1 MLPRTIDKARAHMEN
16 ALGEYIYDCNMDKQL
31 FKTLGVDPDQFLAAV
46 RVSSNDMEVFDC
58 LMEGRP
64 RPSKEELEKHNERI
78 DNWYP
83 TTPEGWDRYK
93 ADLQKIAPG
102 VSKVKNRTDLI
113 DFEEGR
119 L

>member
-1 MLPRTIDKARAHMEN
+1 MEN

-31 FKTLGVDPDQFLAAV
+31 FKTLGVDADQFLAAV
-46 RVSSNDMEVFDC
+46 RVSTSDMEVLD
-58 LMEGRP
+58 LLIEGRQ

-78 DNWYP
+78 DNWLP

-93 ADLQKIAPG
+93 ADIQKIAGAQGNP
-102 VSKVKNRTDLI
+102 KIKCRTDLI